1 MVGRGASGGVERF
14 AGACAEWRR
23 EFVSAIQSF
32 TSPTVIFTHFLV
44 INAVAAHISGEDR
57 VVQCLPA
64 NASVHELSTDGRDW
78 QWRARGAMLNSV
90 VN

>member
-1 MVGRGASGGVERF
+1 
-14 AGACAEWRR
+14 
-23 EFVSAIQSF
+23 
-32 TSPTVIFTHFLV
+32 V
-44 INAVAAHISGEDR
+44 INAVAAHISGGDR

-64 NASVHELSTDGRDW
+64 NASVHELSTYGRDW